1 MRTIRILL
9 LIVAIPILLIGN
21 SALAQTTVSPKA
33 QDIYLQAI
41 KSLENRDIN
50 TGQNLL
56 EQAVSLDSTHLKA
69 NLDLMRIYF
78 AQRNY
83 DGAESLAKRLIKLQP
98 ENENNWIA
106 LADIYK
112 ATESYDELL
121 KVFDTLIELK
131 PDSPAFYYD
140 KAFTL
145 SLAEKFKAAL
155 DLYNQIEKKFGVDDR
170 LFAARKDIYMRQ
182 DNTKKAIAEA
192 KAYLA
197 FKPEESN
204 PYLMMANLYLD
215 IGEPK
220 DALKILDKAESK
232 FPNEAYIPLTKA
244 DAYHSLDMNDE
255 VFVELKKSFVNESLP
270 IAVKIRTI
278 YNILQEY
285 DEATSSRIAVEL
297 SKTLVKSHPQQADA
311 QAVYGDIML
320 QSGKYAEAHAAF
332 IKALGLNKTLDFIWE
347 QLLQLEVS
355 MNKLEDAQKHGLEAV
370 DLFPNNAMILLYTG
384 YAHLLDQKYA
394 VARSFLEE
402 ALNRANPDNSN
413 LMVQIYSSL
422 GDTYHALKMD
432 ATSNVAYEE
441 ALKLDSNN
449 TYVLNNFAYYLA
461 LRKEGLSKAASMSK
475 KANEI
480 NPDNASFQDTYAWV
494 LFQQENYKEAL
505 VWIDKA
511 INLADEP
518 SSTLMEHKGDIL
530 YKLGNQKEALDFWK
544 KAGQFPD
551 AESNEKLH
559 QKIKEKTY
567 VD

>member
-1 MRTIRILL
+1 
-9 LIVAIPILLIGN
+9 
-21 SALAQTTVSPKA
+21 
-33 QDIYLQAI
+33 
-41 KSLENRDIN
+41 LENRDIN

-145 SLAEKFKAAL
+145 SLAEKFEAAL

-285 DEATSSRIAVEL
+285 DEATSSHIAVEL

-530 YKLGNQKEALDFWK
+530 YKLGNQKEALDFW
-544 KAGQFPD
+544 
-551 AESNEKLH
+551 
-559 QKIKEKTY
+559 
-567 VD
+567 

>member
-1 MRTIRILL
+1 MRTIHILL
-9 LIVAIPILLIGN
+9 IIVIPILLIGN
-21 SALAQTTVSPKA
+21 SVSAQTTVDPKA
-33 QDIYLQAI
+33 QEMYLQAI
-41 KSLENRDIN
+41 KSLESRDIS
-50 TGQNLL
+50 TAQNLL
-56 EQAVSLDSTHLKA
+56 EQAIALDSTHQKA

-78 AQRNY
+78 TQRNY
-83 DGAESLAKRLIKLQP
+83 SGAEGLAKRLIKLQP
-98 ENENNWIA
+98 ENETNWIA

-112 ATESYDELL
+112 ATENYEELL
-121 KVFDTLIELK
+121 KVFDTLIQLK
-131 PDSPAFYYD
+131 PDSSAFYYD
-140 KAFTL
+140 KAFAL
-145 SLAEKFKAAL
+145 SLAENFDASL
-155 DLYNQIEKKFGVDDR
+155 DLYKQIEKKFGVDDR
-170 LFAARKDIYMRQ
+170 LFMARKDIYMRQ

-197 FKPEESN
+197 YKPEDSN

-220 DALKILDKAESK
+220 EALKILNKGEKK

-244 DAYHSLDMNDE
+244 DAYHSLKMNDE
-255 VFVELKKSFVNESLP
+255 VFVELKKTFANESLP
-270 IAVKIRTI
+270 VAVKIRTI

-285 DEATSSRIAVEL
+285 DEDTSLQMAEEL
-297 SKTLVKSHPQQADA
+297 SKTLVESHPEQADA

-320 QSGKYAEAHAAF
+320 QLGKYEEAHTAF
-332 IKALGLNKTLDFIWE
+332 IKALSFNKTFDFIWE

-355 MNKLEDAQKHGLEAV
+355 MNRLGDAQKHGLEAV

-402 ALNRANPDNSN
+402 ALNRANPENSS

-461 LRKEGLSKAASMSK
+461 LRKEELSKAALMSK

-480 NPDNASFQDTYAWV
+480 NPNNASFQDTYAWV

-511 INLADEP
+511 IKLTERP
-518 SSTLMEHKGDIL
+518 SSTLIEHKGDIL
-530 YKLGNQKEALDFWK
+530 FKLGNKQEALDFWE
-544 KAGQFPD
+544 KARQFPD
-551 AESNEKLH
+551 SENNEKLH

>member
-1 MRTIRILL
+1 M
-9 LIVAIPILLIGN
+9 
-21 SALAQTTVSPKA
+21 
-33 QDIYLQAI
+33 YLQAI
-41 KSLENRDIN
+41 KSLESRDIS

-56 EQAVSLDSTHLKA
+56 EQAVALDSTHQKA

-78 AQRNY
+78 TQRNY
-83 DGAESLAKRLIKLQP
+83 SGAEGLAKRLIKLQP
-98 ENENNWIA
+98 ENETNWIA

-112 ATESYDELL
+112 ATENYEELL
-121 KVFDTLIELK
+121 NVFDTLIQLK
-131 PDSPAFYYD
+131 PDSSAFYYD
-140 KAFTL
+140 KAFAL
-145 SLAEKFKAAL
+145 SLAENFDASL
-155 DLYNQIEKKFGVDDR
+155 DLYKQIEKKFGVDDR
-170 LFAARKDIYMRQ
+170 LFMARKDIYMRQ
-182 DNTKKAIAEA
+182 DNKKKAIAEA

-197 FKPEESN
+197 YKPEESN

-220 DALKILDKAESK
+220 EALKILNKGEKK

-244 DAYHSLDMNDE
+244 DAYHSLKMNDE
-255 VFVELKKSFVNESLP
+255 VFVELKKTFANESLP
-270 IAVKIRTI
+270 VAVKIRTI

-285 DEATSSRIAVEL
+285 DEDTSLNMAEEL
-297 SKTLVKSHPQQADA
+297 SKTLVESHPEQADA

-320 QSGKYAEAHAAF
+320 QLGKYEDAHTAF
-332 IKALGLNKTLDFIWE
+332 VKALSFNKTFDFIWE

-355 MNKLEDAQKHGLEAV
+355 MNRLEDAQKHGLEAV

-402 ALNRANPDNSN
+402 ALNRANPENSS

-422 GDTYHALKMD
+422 GDTYHALNMD

-461 LRKEGLSKAASMSK
+461 LRKEGLAKAASMSK

-480 NPDNASFQDTYAWV
+480 NPNNASFQDTYAWV

-511 INLADEP
+511 IKLTERP
-518 SSTLMEHKGDIL
+518 SSTLIEHKGDIL
-530 YKLGNQKEALDFWK
+530 FKLGNKQEALDFWE
-544 KAGQFPD
+544 KAREFPD
-551 AESNEKLH
+551 SKNNEKLH

>member
-145 SLAEKFKAAL
+145 SLAEKFEAAL

-285 DEATSSRIAVEL
+285 DEATSSHIAVEL

>member
-9 LIVAIPILLIGN
+9 ILVIPILFIG
-21 SALAQTTVSPKA
+21 SSVSAQTTVNSSA
-33 QDIYLQAI
+33 QEIYLQAL
-41 KSLENRDIN
+41 KSLESRDISA
-50 TGQNLL
+50 GQNQL
-56 EQAVSLDSTHLKA
+56 EQVIALDSTHQKA
-69 NLDLMRIYF
+69 TLDLMRIYF

-83 DGAESLAKRLIKLQP
+83 AEAENLAKRLIKLQP
-98 ENENNWIA
+98 EDESNWIA

-112 ATESYDELL
+112 ATENYQELL
-121 KVFDTLIELK
+121 NVFDTLIQLK
-131 PDSPAFYYD
+131 PDNPAFYYD
-140 KAFTL
+140 KAFAL
-145 SLAEKFKAAL
+145 SLAENFDASL
-155 DLYNQIEKKFGVDDR
+155 DLYKQIEKRFGVDDQ
-170 LFAARKDIYMRQ
+170 LFMARKDIYMRQ
-182 DNTKKAIAEA
+182 NNTKKAISEA
-192 KAYLA
+192 KDYLA
-197 FKPEESN
+197 YKPEDSN

-220 DALKILDKAESK
+220 EALKVLNKAESK
-232 FPNEAYIPLTKA
+232 FPNEAYISLTKA
-244 DAYHSLDMNDE
+244 DAFHSLKMNDE
-255 VFVELKKSFVNESLP
+255 VFIELKKTFANESLP

-285 DEATSSRIAVEL
+285 DEATSLYMSEEL
-297 SKTLVKSHPQQADA
+297 SRTLVESHPESADA

-320 QSGKYAEAHAAF
+320 QVGKYEDAHAAF
-332 IKALGLNKTLDFIWE
+332 LKALSFNKTLDFIWE

-370 DLFPNNAMILLYTG
+370 DLFPVNPNILLYTG

-402 ALNRANPDNSN
+402 ALNRANPENSS

-422 GDTYHALKMD
+422 GDTYHALEMD

-441 ALKLDSNN
+441 ALKIDSNN

-480 NPDNASFQDTYAWV
+480 NPNNASFQDTYAWV

-511 INLADEP
+511 IKLTERP
-518 SSTLMEHKGDIL
+518 SSTLIEHKGDIL
-530 YKLGNQKEALDFWK
+530 FKLGNEQEALDFWE
-544 KAGQFPD
+544 KARQFPD
-551 AESNEKLH
+551 SENNEKLH

>member
-285 DEATSSRIAVEL
+285 DEATSSHIAVEL

>member
-1 MRTIRILL
+1 MRIVRVFLIL
-9 LIVAIPILLIGN
+9 VIPILFIGGFV
-21 SALAQTTVSPKA
+21 SAQTPVNVSA
-33 QDIYLQAI
+33 QEIYEQAL
-41 KSLENRDIN
+41 KSLQNRDIGA
-50 TGQNLL
+50 GQNQL
-56 EQAVSLDSTHLKA
+56 EQVIALDSTHEKA
-69 NLDLMRIYF
+69 TLDLMRIYF
-78 AQRNY
+78 TQRKY
-83 DGAESLAKRLIKLQP
+83 DEAEELAKRLVKLQS

-112 ATESYDELL
+112 ATENYDELL
-121 KVFDTLIELK
+121 NVFDTLIQLK
-131 PDSPAFYYD
+131 PDSSSFYYD
-140 KAFTL
+140 KAFAL
-145 SLAEKFKAAL
+145 SLAENFDASL
-155 DLYNQIEKKFGVDDR
+155 DFYKQIEKRFGVDDR
-170 LFAARKDIYMRQ
+170 LFMVRKDIYMRQ
-182 DNTKKAIAEA
+182 DNKRKAISEA

-197 FKPEESN
+197 YKPEDIN
-204 PYLMMANLYLD
+204 PYLMLANLYLD

-220 DALKILDKAESK
+220 EALKVLNKAESK

-244 DAYHSLDMNDE
+244 DAYHSLKMNDE
-255 VFVELKKSFVNESLP
+255 VFVELKKTFSNESLP
-270 IAVKIRTI
+270 VAVKIRTI

-285 DEATSSRIAVEL
+285 DEATSSQMAEEL
-297 SKTLVKSHPQQADA
+297 STILVESHPQQADA
-311 QAVYGDIML
+311 QAVYGDMML
-320 QSGKYAEAHAAF
+320 QAGKYDDAHSAF
-332 IKALGLNKTLDFIWE
+332 IQALRLNKTLDFIWE

-370 DLFPNNAMILLYTG
+370 DLFPHNSMILLYTG

-402 ALNRANPDNSN
+402 ALNRANPDNSS

-432 ATSNVAYEE
+432 AVSNVAYEE
-441 ALKLDSNN
+441 ALKIDSNN

-475 KANEI
+475 RANEI
-480 NPDNASFQDTYAWV
+480 NPNNASFQDTYAWV

-511 INLADEP
+511 LELIDRP
-518 SSTLMEHKGDIL
+518 SSTLIEHKGDIL
-530 YKLGNQKEALDFWK
+530 FKLGNKQEALDFWE

-551 AESNEKLH
+551 SKDNEKLH

>member
-145 SLAEKFKAAL
+145 SLAEKFEAAL

>member
-9 LIVAIPILLIGN
+9 TLVIPILFIG
-21 SALAQTTVSPKA
+21 SSVSAQTTVNPKA
-33 QDIYLQAI
+33 QEIYLQAI
-41 KSLENRDIN
+41 KGLGSGDIS

-56 EQAVSLDSTHLKA
+56 EQALALDSTHQKA

-78 AQRNY
+78 TQRNY
-83 DGAESLAKRLIKLQP
+83 VGAEGLAKRLIKLQS
-98 ENENNWIA
+98 EDESNWIA

-112 ATESYDELL
+112 ATENYKELL
-121 KVFDTLIELK
+121 NVFDTLIQLK
-131 PDSPAFYYD
+131 PDSSAFYYD
-140 KAFTL
+140 KAFAL
-145 SLAEKFKAAL
+145 SLAENFDASL
-155 DLYNQIEKKFGVDDR
+155 DLYKQIEKKFGVNDQ
-170 LFAARKDIYMRQ
+170 LFMARKDIYMRQ
-182 DNTKKAIAEA
+182 NNTKKAIAEA

-197 FKPEESN
+197 YKPADSN

-215 IGEPK
+215 IGKPK
-220 DALKILDKAESK
+220 DALKVLNKAESK

-244 DAYHSLDMNDE
+244 DTYHSLKMNDE
-255 VFVELKKSFVNESLP
+255 VFIELKKAFANESLP
-270 IAVKIRTI
+270 VAIKIRTI
-278 YNILQEY
+278 YNMLQEY
-285 DEATSSRIAVEL
+285 DEATSLNMVEEL
-297 SKTLVKSHPQQADA
+297 SKALVESHPQQADA

-320 QSGKYAEAHAAF
+320 QLGKYEDAHAAF
-332 IKALGLNKTLDFIWE
+332 LKALSVNKTLDFIWE

-355 MNKLEDAQKHGLEAV
+355 MNRLEDAQKHGLEAV

-384 YAHLLDQKYA
+384 YAHLLDQRYA
-394 VARSFLEE
+394 VARPFLEE
-402 ALNRANPDNSN
+402 ALNRANPDNSS

-480 NPDNASFQDTYAWV
+480 NPNNASFQDTYAWV

-511 INLADEP
+511 IKLTERP
-518 SSTLMEHKGDIL
+518 SSILIEHKGDIL
-530 YKLGNQKEALDFWK
+530 FKLGNKQEALDFWE
-544 KAGQFPD
+544 KARQFPES
-551 AESNEKLH
+551 ESNEKLH

>member
-9 LIVAIPILLIGN
+9 LVVAIPILLIGN
-21 SALAQTTVSPKA
+21 SASAQTTVSPKA
-33 QDIYLQAI
+33 QDIYLQAV

-56 EQAVSLDSTHLKA
+56 EQVVSLDSTHLKA

-145 SLAEKFKAAL
+145 SLAEKFEAAL

>member
-1 MRTIRILL
+1 MKTIRILL
-9 LIVAIPILLIGN
+9 ILVIPILLIGN
-21 SALAQTTVSPKA
+21 SVSAQTTVDPKA
-33 QDIYLQAI
+33 QEMYLQAI
-41 KSLENRDIN
+41 KSLESRDIS

-56 EQAVSLDSTHLKA
+56 EQALALDSTHQKA

-78 AQRNY
+78 TQRNY
-83 DGAESLAKRLIKLQP
+83 SGAEGLAKRLIKLQP
-98 ENENNWIA
+98 ENETNWIA

-112 ATESYDELL
+112 ATENYEELL
-121 KVFDTLIELK
+121 NVFDTLIQLK
-131 PDSPAFYYD
+131 PDSSAFYYD
-140 KAFTL
+140 KAFAM
-145 SLAEKFKAAL
+145 SLAENFDASL
-155 DLYNQIEKKFGVDDR
+155 DLYKQIEKKFGVDDR
-170 LFAARKDIYMRQ
+170 LFMARKDIYMRQ
-182 DNTKKAIAEA
+182 DNKKKAIAEA

-197 FKPEESN
+197 YKPEESN

-220 DALKILDKAESK
+220 EALKILNKGEKK

-244 DAYHSLDMNDE
+244 DAYHSLKMNDE
-255 VFVELKKSFVNESLP
+255 VFVELKKTFANESLP
-270 IAVKIRTI
+270 VAVKIRTI

-285 DEATSSRIAVEL
+285 DEDTSLNMAEEL
-297 SKTLVKSHPQQADA
+297 SKTLVESHPEQADA

-320 QSGKYAEAHAAF
+320 QLGKYEDAHTAF
-332 IKALGLNKTLDFIWE
+332 VKALSFNKTFDFIWE

-355 MNKLEDAQKHGLEAV
+355 MNRLEDAQKHGLEAV

-402 ALNRANPDNSN
+402 ALNRANPENSS

-422 GDTYHALKMD
+422 GDTYHALNMD

-461 LRKEGLSKAASMSK
+461 LRKEGLAKAASMSK

-480 NPDNASFQDTYAWV
+480 NPNNASFQDTYAWV

-511 INLADEP
+511 IKLTERP
-518 SSTLMEHKGDIL
+518 SSTLIEHKGDIL
-530 YKLGNQKEALDFWK
+530 FKLGNKQEALDFWE
-544 KAGQFPD
+544 KAREFPD
-551 AESNEKLH
+551 SKNNEKLH

>member
-9 LIVAIPILLIGN
+9 IVIIPILLIGN
-21 SALAQTTVSPKA
+21 SVSAQTTVDPKA
-33 QDIYLQAI
+33 QEIYLQAI
-41 KSLENRDIN
+41 KSLESRDIS

-56 EQAVSLDSTHLKA
+56 EQAIALDSTHQKA

-78 AQRNY
+78 TQRNY
-83 DGAESLAKRLIKLQP
+83 VGAEGLAKRLIKLQP
-98 ENENNWIA
+98 EEENNWIA

-112 ATESYDELL
+112 ATENYEELL
-121 KVFDTLIELK
+121 KVFDTLIQLK
-131 PDSPAFYYD
+131 PDSSAFYYD
-140 KAFTL
+140 KAFAL
-145 SLAEKFKAAL
+145 SLAENFDASL
-155 DLYNQIEKKFGVDDR
+155 DLYKQIEKKFGVDDR
-170 LFAARKDIYMRQ
+170 LFMARKDIYMRQ
-182 DNTKKAIAEA
+182 DNKKKAVAEA

-197 FKPEESN
+197 YKPEDSN

-220 DALKILDKAESK
+220 EALKILNKAERK
-232 FPNEAYIPLTKA
+232 FPNEPYIPLTKA
-244 DAYHSLDMNDE
+244 DAYHSLKMNDE
-255 VFVELKKSFVNESLP
+255 VFVELKKTFANESLP
-270 IAVKIRTI
+270 VAVKIRTL

-285 DEATSSRIAVEL
+285 DENTSLNMAEEL
-297 SKTLVKSHPQQADA
+297 SKTLVESHPQQADA

-320 QSGKYAEAHAAF
+320 QLGKYEDAHAAF
-332 IKALGLNKTLDFIWE
+332 IKALSFNKTLDFIWE

-355 MNKLEDAQKHGLEAV
+355 MNRLEDAQKHGLEAV

-402 ALNRANPDNSN
+402 ALNRANPDNST

-511 INLADEP
+511 IKLTERP
-518 SSTLMEHKGDIL
+518 SSTLIEHKGDIL
-530 YKLGNQKEALDFWK
+530 FKLGNEQEALGFWE
-544 KAGQFPD
+544 KAQQFPD
-551 AESNEKLH
+551 SENNEKLH

>member
-145 SLAEKFKAAL
+145 SLAEKFEAAL

-320 QSGKYAEAHAAF
+320 QSGKYAEAH
-332 IKALGLNKTLDFIWE
+332 
-347 QLLQLEVS
+347 
-355 MNKLEDAQKHGLEAV
+355 
-370 DLFPNNAMILLYTG
+370 
-384 YAHLLDQKYA
+384 
-394 VARSFLEE
+394 
-402 ALNRANPDNSN
+402 
-413 LMVQIYSSL
+413 
-422 GDTYHALKMD
+422 
-432 ATSNVAYEE
+432 
-441 ALKLDSNN
+441 
-449 TYVLNNFAYYLA
+449 
-461 LRKEGLSKAASMSK
+461 
-475 KANEI
+475 
-480 NPDNASFQDTYAWV
+480 
-494 LFQQENYKEAL
+494 
-505 VWIDKA
+505 
-511 INLADEP
+511 
-518 SSTLMEHKGDIL
+518 
-530 YKLGNQKEALDFWK
+530 
-544 KAGQFPD
+544 
-551 AESNEKLH
+551 
-559 QKIKEKTY
+559 
-567 VD
+567 